1 MAMQHFARVV
11 DTRLGAHSNAT
22 IKYVVEEGAQN
33 VAYVPLRSSSHN
45 NQLTN
50 FNLNNIAQFVARDS
64 RLNIEFTATA
74 TITLDNSTGGALN
87 AITADNFGMRQ
98 FGWNRTIA
106 SMQHKINQATYT
118 LQTSQILDSIARL
131 NILSENANFYD
142 NTQPDC
148 IDNFSTASGT
158 ALSPL
163 GPYTDVPQGNG
174 SFKPRTLNYTVSGNS
189 IPANS
194 TGAVTITVK
203 IYEPVISPW
212 NNIGDTYSEALYAI
226 NGEIL
231 NISYSPVSTLFD
243 SMFNFVAPAGL
254 TISSVTPPSVDYG
267 TSAQLKCVYLT
278 AYPDMIEEI
287 PRQSI
292 YHYNDYVQYQN
303 AIGIQGVDLAPGAE
317 LTGVSSQVCNFTNIP
332 QKILVYARPAQKS
345 ASCPDVYLT
354 IKNIQAVFDN
364 GQPMLT
370 AASPDQL
377 YEISKEAGLT
387 MERANFLGKVLNPS
401 LVAGGA
407 EPIHGCGSILVLD
420 PAMVLS
426 VRQGATNGSAGRYV
440 FQIQGANLINNTS
453 QTFKGGAVLFVIGV
467 TNAILERNGSEYR
480 NYNLNVPYDVFQK
493 ARQLSPVSAAVY
505 NSEKFDNLFLNG
517 GGIGD
522 FFKRGLNLAK
532 SGLSKALNYAVS
544 NPHQVQQALQ
554 YAKQKL
560 GKGGALKV
568 KKGLHDIHPQ
578 RDMDLYFE

>member
-74 TITLDNSTGGALN
+74 IITVINSTGSAIN
-87 AITADNFGMRQ
+87 AISADNFGMRQ
-98 FGWNRTIA
+98 FGYNRTIS
-106 SMQHKINQATYT
+106 SMQHKINQSTYT
-118 LQTSQILDSIARL
+118 LQTGQILDSIARL

-148 IDNFSTASGT
+148 IDNFANATGT
-158 ALSPL
+158 NLTPL
-163 GPYTDVPQGNG
+163 GAYTNVPQGNG

-189 IPANS
+189 IAANS
-194 TGAVTITVK
+194 TGSVSVSVK

-212 NNIGDTYSEALYAI
+212 NNIGDQNSEALYAI

-231 NISYSPVSTLFD
+231 NITYGPTSSLF
-243 SMFNFVAPAGL
+243 SAMFNYVPPAGL
-254 TISSVTPPSVDYG
+254 TVSTVTPPTVDYG
-267 TSAQLKCVYLT
+267 SSAILRCIYLT

-303 AIGIQGVDLAPGAE
+303 NISQTAVAPGAE
-317 LTGVSSQVCNFTNIP
+317 LNAVSSQVCNFTNIP
-332 QKILVYARPAQKS
+332 QKILVYARATTRRYDM
-345 ASCPDVYLT
+345 PDTYLT

-387 MERANFLGKVLNPS
+387 MERANWLGKVLNPA
-401 LVAGGA
+401 LVAAGA
-407 EPIHGCGSILVLD
+407 APINGCGSVLVID
-420 PAMVLS
+420 PAITMGI
-426 VRQGATNGSAGRYV
+426 RQGQTNGSSGRYV
-440 FQIQGANLINNTS
+440 FQIQNANFVNNTS
-453 QTFKGGAVLFVIGV
+453 MTFDSVTLFVIGV
-467 TNAILERNGSEYR
+467 TNACLERNGSEYR

-493 ARQLSPVSAAVY
+493 ARDLSPVSTAVY

-522 FFKRGLNLAK
+522 FFKRGLSLAK
-532 SGLSKALNYAVS
+532 SGLSKALNYAAS
-544 NPHQVQQALQ
+544 NPEQVQQALQ
-554 YAKQKL
+554 YAKGKL
-560 GKGGALKV
+560 GGALRV
-568 KKGLHDIHPQ
+568 KKGHHDIHPK
-578 RDMDLYFE
+578 RDMELYFE